1 MRGLTDSV
9 AIVSGASSGIGR
21 KTAQRLADEG
31 ARVVAAD
38 VDVEGGEETVAQIE
52 ADDGEAVFVEADVTD
67 PDDVAT
73 MVETAVD
80 TYGGLDA
87 AFNNAGIEGKNAPTS
102 EQPDENWAQVI
113 DINLEG
119 VFLAMREQ
127 IPVMLEDGGGAIV
140 NTASVAGLFG
150 FPNLSPYVASKHGVI
165 GLTKTAAV
173 EFSAEGVRVNA
184 VCPGVI
190 ETPMVERTQEED
202 PETMEATIAAT
213 PIGRLGQPEEIAS
226 AVAWL
231 CSEDASFV
239 TGESLVVD
247 GGFSIQ

>member
-1 MRGLTDSV
+1 MRGLADTV

-21 KTAQRLADEG
+21 STAVRLAEEG

-38 VDVEGGEETVAQIE
+38 VDSEGGAETVETIE
-52 ADDGEAVFVEADVTD
+52 SDGGDATFVEVDVTSQE
-67 PDDVAT
+67 DVAT

-80 TYGGLDA
+80 TYGGLDI
-87 AFNNAGIEGKNAPTS
+87 AFNNAGIEGQHATAS
-102 EQPDENWAQVI
+102 EQPDENWERVI

-119 VFLAMREQ
+119 VFFAMREE
-127 IPVMLEDGGGAIV
+127 IPAMLEDGGGAIV

-173 EFSAEGVRVNA
+173 EFSADGIRVNA

-190 ETPMVERTQEED
+190 ETPMVARAGEED
-202 PETMEATIAAT
+202 PETIEATIAAT
-213 PIGRLGQPEEIAS
+213 PINRLGQPEEIAS
-226 AVAWL
+226 AVTWL
-231 CSEDASFV
+231 CSADASFV

-247 GGFSIQ
+247 GGFSVQ